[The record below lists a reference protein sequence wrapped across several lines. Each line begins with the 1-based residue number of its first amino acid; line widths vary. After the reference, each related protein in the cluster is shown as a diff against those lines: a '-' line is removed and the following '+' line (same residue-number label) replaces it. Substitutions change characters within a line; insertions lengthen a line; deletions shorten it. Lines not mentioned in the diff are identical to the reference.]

1 MRGVQVRFH
10 HSQRSLTTRG
20 RRLYPLFALVALALA
35 ISCLAAF
42 AGSAAAERRARTG
55 PLSAKLIG
63 PENIAGAPMVDALL
77 DLAQRE
83 HVPMGIEYLGHRALT
98 APISVRIPA
107 GPLGRALSLIL
118 SRAPGYTWSER
129 YGAIIISHDPLPAG
143 TAALL
148 GTTLATFD
156 APPETSLDNVAGG
169 LEMRVYFALHP
180 KARGSGGSYIG
191 SPHPVVL
198 GRALQLRDATVREI
212 LSRAVGSGHAA
223 WVILVAPRTLNEMPN
238 SVPWRFL
245 PYTNPPTRY
254 SELLRGW
261 VVGRKIHAS
270 HAPNP
275 RRQLR

>member
-1 MRGVQVRFH
+1 MRT
-10 HSQRSLTTRG
+10 QRL
-20 RRLYPLFALVALALA
+20 LLMLALVACALA
-35 ISCLAAF
+35 ACPAVSTRL
-42 AGSAAAERRARTG
+42 AAAERHARTG

-63 PENIAGAPMVDALL
+63 PETIAGAPLVDALL
-77 DLAQRE
+77 DLGQRE

-98 APISVRIPA
+98 SPISVRIPA

-129 YGAIIISHDPLPAG
+129 YGAIVISHDPLPAG

-148 GTTLATFD
+148 AAVISAFAGLPKDTLD
-156 APPETSLDNVAGG
+156 DVAGG

-180 KARGSGGSYIG
+180 KARGWGGSYIG

-198 GRALQLRDATVREI
+198 GRALHLRDATVREI
-212 LSRAVGSGHAA
+212 LSRAVSGRNAA
-223 WVILVAPRTLNEMPN
+223 WVVLVAPRTVAAIPN
-238 SVPWRFL
+238 STLWRFL

-261 VVGRKIHAS
+261 GVGQKVPAPV
-270 HAPNP
+270 PNP
-275 RRQLR
+275 PRQPH